1 MDKDYRQLVK
11 DSVSKRG
18 ELIRERDELE
28 MQIAKL
34 NQLIRAGLNMLPD
47 DERDNLEKNI
57 ELIDGRNIGLTEAVR
72 QALLHAPPGA
82 WIPGTD
88 LRKML
93 IEAGFDFS
101 EYKSNPLA
109 SIYSVAKRFKPQEVE
124 TSVIDGVRVFRWKGL
139 RSLYAGMPL
148 KLKK

>member
-1 MDKDYRQLVK
+1 VKESVLKLVVLTRQ
-11 DSVSKRG
+11 
-18 ELIRERDELE
+18 RDELE

-34 NQLIRAGLNMLPD
+34 NQLIRAALNMLPD
-47 DERDNLEKNI
+47 DERENLEKNI

-72 QALLHAPPGA
+72 QALLHAPRGA

-101 EYKSNPLA
+101 EYTSNPLA

-139 RSLYAGMPL
+139 TPLTAGMPL